1 MSGYETFIVTS
12 SRLIKS
18 PKKSPFLVPFSFF
31 LNVQEK
37 NRMDTGLYLY
47 CLDYSDSLVTD
58 FIVKIER
65 KAAVPDK
72 NTNRVSLVNI
82 EMLLDILLSS

>member
-18 PKKSPFLVPFSFF
+18 PKMLLKKVTLPTLLFLPKCVG
-31 LNVQEK
+31 K

-65 KAAVPDK
+65 KAVVPDK
-72 NTNRVSLVNI
+72 NTNRGFP
-82 EMLLDILLSS
+82 